1 MPDSIRFLAINTVDP
16 DQITPFCCALLGVEV
31 ESTVG
36 DGQLVLFCRTRN
48 GLTVGSQRVL
58 EPKTTR
64 NRVHLDLVVADLDAV
79 TAEVDALGGWWLDP
93 AIMHDLAGFQW
104 RSCPEGNEFDIDV
117 LPPE

>member
-1 MPDSIRFLAINTVDP
+1 M
-16 DQITPFCCALLGVEV
+16 

-36 DGQLVLFCRTRN
+36 DGQLVLFSRTRN

-58 EPKTTR
+58 EPNTTR
-64 NRVHLDLVVADLDAV
+64 NRVHLDHVADLDAV

-104 RSCPEGNEFDIDV
+104 RFMPEHHTR
-117 LPPE
+117 